1 MKVSLAIASILAA
14 GALASSPAHARV
26 VTGTVTDVSP
36 VSNGGGR
43 QVCEPAGGYYERGN
57 DYGYD
62 HYDQRNDRYYDDR
75 SQPRDQNR
83 VAGAVAGAVIGGVL
97 GNQVG
102 GGDGRRVATAA
113 GAIIGGLAGREIQG
127 RHQES
132 RYNQYDRYDRYGYD
146 DLRYSSSQGQRCWTD
161 YSRGSQVV
169 AYDVTF
175 RAEGRYHTTRL
186 NYAPRVGSRIRVDTN
201 SGW

>member
-1 MKVSLAIASILAA
+1 M
-14 GALASSPAHARV
+14 
-26 VTGTVTDVSP
+26 
-36 VSNGGGR
+36 
-43 QVCEPAGGYYERGN
+43 
-57 DYGYD
+57 
-62 HYDQRNDRYYDDR
+62 
-75 SQPRDQNR
+75 
-83 VAGAVAGAVIGGVL
+83 AGAVAGAVIGGVL

-102 GGDGRRVATAA
+102 DGDGRRVATAA

-127 RHQES
+127 RHQER
-132 RYNQYDRYDRYGYD
+132 RYDQYDRYDRYGYD
-146 DLRYSSSQGQRCWTD
+146 DSRYGSGHRCWTD
-161 YSRGSQVV
+161 YSRGGQVM